1 MSSSHNQRGPAHARK
16 LRHAVA
22 AIGLVVLG
30 AALGL
35 IGAGLWLH
43 ARRKSASRAAS
54 PFTLGLDPQN
64 ERPASL
70 GRAPLDDRRMRH
82 P

>member
-1 MSSSHNQRGPAHARK
+1 MTSRLNQRGPAHPRR
-16 LRHAVA
+16 LRRAAA
-22 AIGLVVLG
+22 AIGLIVLG

-35 IGAGLWLH
+35 IGGGLWLH
-43 ARRKSASRAAS
+43 ARRKAPSRAAS

-70 GRAPLDDRRMRH
+70 DRAPLDDRRIRH
-82 P
+82 H